1 MANSISIENYLNII
15 YKYRDAGGGIKGN
28 VIAEQLNISG
38 AAVTDMLKKL
48 SRDKLIEYSPYKEI
62 KLTPQGESAAVNLVR
77 RHRIWEKFLFEFV
90 KMPWEQV
97 HIEAERLEHHSSD
110 LLIDRLEELMHFPEF
125 DPHGA
130 PIPNKEG
137 SLPKQRKLKKLSEIH
152 ANEKC
157 TVRRVNDFDPDFLT
171 YISSIGIKLLD
182 EIKVLEIMKFDNS
195 FVIEVH
201 GKHYTISETVTNN
214 IFVSAVKD

>member
-38 AAVTDMLKKL
+38 AAVSDMLKKL

-62 KLTPQGESAAVNLVR
+62 KLTPKGEAAAVNLVR
-77 RHRIWEKFLFEFV
+77 RHRIWEKFLYEFV
-90 KMPWEQV
+90 KMPWEQI

-110 LLIDRLEELMHFPEF
+110 LLIDRLEEMMHFPEF

-130 PIPNKEG
+130 PIPTKKG
-137 SLPKQRKLKKLSEIH
+137 GMPKQKKLTALSDIP
-152 ANEKC
+152 ASAIC
-157 TVRRVNDFDPDFLT
+157 TVRRVNDYDQAFLT
-171 YISSIGIKLLD
+171 FISSIGIELQK
-182 EIKVLEIMKFDNS
+182 EITVVNRMTFDNS
-195 FVIEVH
+195 VVLKIN
-201 GKHYTISETVTNN
+201 GKQYTVSETVAKN
-214 IFVSAVKD
+214 IFVSVTKE